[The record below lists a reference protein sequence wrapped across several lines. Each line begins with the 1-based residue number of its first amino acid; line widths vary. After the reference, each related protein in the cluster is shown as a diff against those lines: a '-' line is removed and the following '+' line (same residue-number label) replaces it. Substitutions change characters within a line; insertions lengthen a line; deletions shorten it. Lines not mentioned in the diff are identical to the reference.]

1 MRRPGI
7 YLRFVLLWSSRK
19 NQHASERCRAKR
31 KDEVMDQRAT
41 IAELKSTVAQQ
52 QKGMEALTAQ
62 VQKVSAQIEVN
73 KPAPQLTANNE

>member
-1 MRRPGI
+1 M
-7 YLRFVLLWSSRK
+7 LLNEFIK
-19 NQHASERCRAKR
+19 EHKKLDAQ
-31 KDEVMDQRAT
+31 DAT

-52 QKGMEALTAQ
+52 QKGMEALTSQ

>member
-41 IAELKSTVAQQ
+41 IAELKQHYQNARTEQERS
-52 QKGMEALTAQ
+52 
-62 VQKVSAQIEVN
+62 
-73 KPAPQLTANNE
+73 QLREMPRIANNNRNMSS